1 MNLNENVGGII
12 MKSRKMMH
20 HNEHYNNSIIMG
32 TNITKQRLESLD
44 VLRGFDLFCL
54 VALEGIMHPLA
65 HAIDAPWVDY
75 FMWNFTHMDWEGLS
89 PWDLVMPLFMF
100 MSGVSIPF
108 ALSRYRKEA
117 VKGQAYR
124 RILKRVILLWIF
136 GMMCQGNLL
145 ALNPERIY
153 LYTNTLQSIAVGYLV
168 ASLLFLNTRVK
179 TQIGIA
185 AGLLFTFWG
194 CMEFISVDG
203 YGYGNYTPDGNL
215 AEWID
220 RTLLGRFRDAA
231 TVQDGQV
238 VFAPWYRYTWI
249 LSSLNFDVTVLTGL
263 FAGYIAKDKIE
274 EKKKLKL
281 YFGTGIT
288 MVIAGWLWN
297 FQMPVIK
304 TIWTSSMVLVCSGYC
319 FLLMGLFYYWIDYK
333 GHRSGITW
341 LKVYGMNSI
350 VAYMLANVVNFRCIG
365 ESLFYGLEQ
374 YMGSYY
380 SFLMTLWNIGAVYV
394 IIWFM
399 YKRGIFLKV

>member
-1 MNLNENVGGII
+1 
-12 MKSRKMMH
+12 MKNTHSSSK
-20 HNEHYNNSIIMG
+20 
-32 TNITKQRLESLD
+32 RLESLD
-44 VLRGFDLFCL
+44 ALRGFDLFFL
-54 VALEGIMHPLA
+54 VALGPLMHSLA
-65 HAIDAPWVDY
+65 RTANVEWLNESMWV
-75 FMWNFTHMDWEGLS
+75 FSHVSWEGFS
-89 PWDLVMPLFMF
+89 PWDLIMPLFLF
-100 MSGVSIPF
+100 MSGISMPF
-108 ALSRYRKEA
+108 SLSRYKSISDKRPLLRRLAK
-117 VKGQAYR
+117 
-124 RILKRVILLWIF
+124 RILLLWIF

-145 ALNPERIY
+145 ALDPNTIY
-153 LYTNTLQSIAVGYLV
+153 LYSNTLQAIATGYLIT
-168 ASLLFLNTRVK
+168 ALLFLFTSRR
-179 TQIGIA
+179 TQIITA
-185 AGLLFTFWG
+185 VVLLLVYWTA
-194 CMEFISVDG
+194 MLFITVDG
-203 YGYGNYTPDGNL
+203 YGGGNYTPQGNL

-220 RTLLGRFRDAA
+220 NTVLGRFRDTAQ
-231 TVQDGQV
+231 VIDGKV
-238 VFAPWYRYTWI
+238 VVADWYHYTWI
-249 LSSLNFDVTVLTGL
+249 LSSLNFGVTVLTGL

-304 TIWTSSMVLVCSGYC
+304 TIWTSSMVLVSSGYC

>member
-1 MNLNENVGGII
+1 
-12 MKSRKMMH
+12 MKNTHSSSK
-20 HNEHYNNSIIMG
+20 
-32 TNITKQRLESLD
+32 RLESLD
-44 VLRGFDLFCL
+44 ALRGFDLFFL
-54 VALEGIMHPLA
+54 VALGPLMHSLA
-65 HAIDAPWVDY
+65 RTANVEWLNESMWV
-75 FMWNFTHMDWEGLS
+75 FSHVSWEGFS
-89 PWDLVMPLFMF
+89 PWDLIMPLFLF
-100 MSGVSIPF
+100 MSGISMPF
-108 ALSRYRKEA
+108 SLSRYKSISDKRPLLRRLAK
-117 VKGQAYR
+117 
-124 RILKRVILLWIF
+124 RILLLWIF

-145 ALNPERIY
+145 ALDPNTIY
-153 LYTNTLQSIAVGYLV
+153 LYSNTLQAIATGYLIT
-168 ASLLFLNTRVK
+168 ALLFLFTSRR
-179 TQIGIA
+179 TQIITA
-185 AGLLFTFWG
+185 VVLLLVYWTT
-194 CMEFISVDG
+194 MQFITVDG
-203 YGYGNYTPDGNL
+203 YGGGNYTPQGNL

-220 RTLLGRFRDAA
+220 NTVLGRFRDTAQ
-231 TVQDGQV
+231 VIDGKV
-238 VFAPWYRYTWI
+238 VVADWYHYTWI
-249 LSSLNFDVTVLTGL
+249 LSSLNFGVTVLTGL
-263 FAGYIAKDKIE
+263 FAGYSAKDKIE

-304 TIWTSSMVLVCSGYC
+304 TIWTSSMVLVSSGYC

>member
-1 MNLNENVGGII
+1 
-12 MKSRKMMH
+12 MKNTHSSSK
-20 HNEHYNNSIIMG
+20 
-32 TNITKQRLESLD
+32 RLESLD
-44 VLRGFDLFCL
+44 ALRGFDLFFL
-54 VALEGIMHPLA
+54 IALGPLMHSLA
-65 HAIDAPWVDY
+65 RTANVEWLNESMWV
-75 FMWNFTHMDWEGLS
+75 FSHVSWEGFS
-89 PWDLVMPLFMF
+89 PWDLIMPLFLF
-100 MSGVSIPF
+100 MSGISMPF
-108 ALSRYRKEA
+108 SLSRYKSISDKRPLLRRLAK
-117 VKGQAYR
+117 
-124 RILKRVILLWIF
+124 RILLLWIF

-145 ALNPERIY
+145 ALDPNTIY
-153 LYTNTLQSIAVGYLV
+153 LYSNTLQAIATGYLIT
-168 ASLLFLNTRVK
+168 ALLFLFTSRR
-179 TQIGIA
+179 TQIITA
-185 AGLLFTFWG
+185 VVLLLVYWTT
-194 CMEFISVDG
+194 MQFITVDG
-203 YGYGNYTPDGNL
+203 YGGGNYTPQGNL

-220 RTLLGRFRDAA
+220 NTVLGRFRDTAQ
-231 TVQDGQV
+231 VIDGKV
-238 VFAPWYRYTWI
+238 VVADWYHYTWI
-249 LSSLNFDVTVLTGL
+249 LSSLNFGVTVLTGL

-304 TIWTSSMVLVCSGYC
+304 TIWTSSMVLVSSGYC

>member
-1 MNLNENVGGII
+1 
-12 MKSRKMMH
+12 MKNTQSSSK
-20 HNEHYNNSIIMG
+20 
-32 TNITKQRLESLD
+32 RLESLD
-44 VLRGFDLFCL
+44 ALRGFDLFFL
-54 VALEGIMHPLA
+54 VALGPLMHSLA
-65 HAIDAPWVDY
+65 RTANVEWLNESMWV
-75 FMWNFTHMDWEGLS
+75 FSHVSWEGFS
-89 PWDLVMPLFMF
+89 PWDLIMPLFLF
-100 MSGVSIPF
+100 MSGISMPF
-108 ALSRYRKEA
+108 SLSRYKSISDKRPLLRRLAK
-117 VKGQAYR
+117 
-124 RILKRVILLWIF
+124 RILLLWIF

-145 ALNPERIY
+145 ALDPNTIY
-153 LYTNTLQSIAVGYLV
+153 LYSNTLQAIATGYLIT
-168 ASLLFLNTRVK
+168 ALLFLFTSRR
-179 TQIGIA
+179 TQIITA
-185 AGLLFTFWG
+185 VVLLLVYWTA
-194 CMEFISVDG
+194 MQFITVDG
-203 YGYGNYTPDGNL
+203 YGGGNYTPQGNL

-220 RTLLGRFRDAA
+220 NTVLGRFRDTAQ
-231 TVQDGQV
+231 VIDGKV
-238 VFAPWYRYTWI
+238 VVADWYHYTWI
-249 LSSLNFDVTVLTGL
+249 LSSLNFGVTVLTGL

-304 TIWTSSMVLVCSGYC
+304 TIWTSSMVLVSSGYC

>member
-1 MNLNENVGGII
+1 
-12 MKSRKMMH
+12 MKNTHSSSK
-20 HNEHYNNSIIMG
+20 
-32 TNITKQRLESLD
+32 RLESLD
-44 VLRGFDLFCL
+44 ALRGFDLFFL
-54 VALEGIMHPLA
+54 VALGPLMHSLA
-65 HAIDAPWVDY
+65 RPANVEWLNESMWV
-75 FMWNFTHMDWEGLS
+75 FSHVSWEGFS
-89 PWDLVMPLFMF
+89 PWDLIMPLFLF
-100 MSGVSIPF
+100 MSGISMPF
-108 ALSRYRKEA
+108 SLSRYKSISDKRPLLRRLAK
-117 VKGQAYR
+117 
-124 RILKRVILLWIF
+124 RILLLWIF

-145 ALNPERIY
+145 ALDPNTIY
-153 LYTNTLQSIAVGYLV
+153 LYSNTLQAIATGYLIT
-168 ASLLFLNTRVK
+168 ALLFLFTSRR
-179 TQIGIA
+179 TQIITA
-185 AGLLFTFWG
+185 VVLLLVYWTA
-194 CMEFISVDG
+194 MQFITVDG
-203 YGYGNYTPDGNL
+203 YGGGNYTPQGNL

-220 RTLLGRFRDAA
+220 NTVLGRFRDTAQ
-231 TVQDGQV
+231 VIDGKV
-238 VFAPWYRYTWI
+238 VVADWYHYTWI
-249 LSSLNFDVTVLTGL
+249 LSSLNFGVTVLTGL

-304 TIWTSSMVLVCSGYC
+304 TIWTSSMVLVSSGYC

>member
-1 MNLNENVGGII
+1 
-12 MKSRKMMH
+12 MKNTHSSSK
-20 HNEHYNNSIIMG
+20 
-32 TNITKQRLESLD
+32 RLESLD
-44 VLRGFDLFCL
+44 ALRGFDLFFL
-54 VALEGIMHPLA
+54 VALGPLMHSLA
-65 HAIDAPWVDY
+65 RTASVEWLNESMWV
-75 FMWNFTHMDWEGLS
+75 FSHVSWEGFS
-89 PWDLVMPLFMF
+89 PWDLIMPLFLF
-100 MSGVSIPF
+100 MSGISMPF
-108 ALSRYRKEA
+108 SLSRYKSISDKRPLLRRLAK
-117 VKGQAYR
+117 
-124 RILKRVILLWIF
+124 RILLLWIF

-145 ALNPERIY
+145 ALDPNTIY
-153 LYTNTLQSIAVGYLV
+153 LYSNTLQAIATGYLIT
-168 ASLLFLNTRVK
+168 ALLFLFTSRR
-179 TQIGIA
+179 TQIITA
-185 AGLLFTFWG
+185 VVLLLVYWTA
-194 CMEFISVDG
+194 MQFITVDG
-203 YGYGNYTPDGNL
+203 YGGGNYTPQGNL

-220 RTLLGRFRDAA
+220 NTVLGRFRDTAQ
-231 TVQDGQV
+231 VIDGKV
-238 VFAPWYRYTWI
+238 VVADWYHYTWI
-249 LSSLNFDVTVLTGL
+249 LSSLNFGVTVLTGL

-304 TIWTSSMVLVCSGYC
+304 TIWTSSMVLVSSGYC